1 VSAVLLA
8 ASIAS
13 LGYLL
18 LACARVAAFAARR
31 CRFAGGPLLRLT
43 VLKPLAGDEPDL
55 YPNLASFCEQD
66 YPGPFRIV
74 FCIHDDDDPAHLTI
88 ERLKERYPWCSI
100 SIVSGNNAAMQN
112 PKIANLVKPGV
123 NLDGDLIVIADSD
136 IRVGPRYL
144 RALAA
149 GFSDE
154 RVGAVTCLY
163 SGIPNRSIVS
173 RLGAMG
179 IDDGFAPSV
188 LVATAL
194 GPLRFC
200 LGATM
205 AVRRDVLERIGGLAA
220 LGDGIADDH
229 HLGQLVARTGSRVT
243 LSRYVVA
250 TTVPETR
257 LSSLLSHELRWARTQ
272 LSLAP
277 AGHCFSFL
285 MYGLPLALIYF
296 AVSRN
301 IAWGLPVVTIAI
313 FLRLLLHVLARGALD
328 AEGPD
333 DLWLIPF
340 RDFLSLGVWAVSL
353 LGRTVLWRDRRYRV
367 AP

>member
-188 LVATAL
+188 L
-194 GPLRFC
+194 PS
-200 LGATM
+200 GATFSSAS
-205 AVRRDVLERIGGLAA
+205 AVWPHSAM
-220 LGDGIADDH
+220 
-229 HLGQLVARTGSRVT
+229 GSPTTITSVNSSRAPAPA
-243 LSRYVVA
+243 SRYRA
-250 TTVPETR
+250 T
-257 LSSLLSHELRWARTQ
+257 SSLRRFPRRGCHRCYRT
-272 LSLAP
+272 SC
-277 AGHCFSFL
+277 AGRE
-285 MYGLPLALIYF
+285 
-296 AVSRN
+296 RN
-301 IAWGLPVVTIAI
+301 S
-313 FLRLLLHVLARGALD
+313 
-328 AEGPD
+328 
-333 DLWLIPF
+333 LWLPPAIAS
-340 RDFLSLGVWAVSL
+340 RS
-353 LGRTVLWRDRRYRV
+353 
-367 AP
+367 